1 MVRYFLLAP
10 ISLFVFPATMV
21 QAQTEQSLFL
31 AYPPN
36 NHTTTAAQ
44 IFFVGSAQSSA
55 PVTLNDRPV
64 ERSSLGYF
72 AVTYPLQFGENQF
85 TFRYRDQTMTRT
97 IIRKSNTPVLP
108 ATLGFATDSLTPALP
123 ISRLPSEPI
132 CFSAIAPA
140 NSVVTVQLADQ
151 KIALTPQDATVQ
163 LPANNAVLN
172 NANQPVPEPITTYQ
186 GCGRFTQLG
195 NLGSPNF
202 QLQTANQA
210 IAATGPGAV
219 TILDPNQP
227 QVIEVT
233 TNPGVARTG
242 PSTDHSR
249 LTPLPQ
255 GTQASVTG
263 TEGDWL
269 RLDYGGWIKA
279 SETRTLTRKTAPQSL
294 IRSINYRQTPNATE
308 IIFPLQNPVPISVK
322 QDPNKLSLT
331 LYNTVA
337 QTDTIRLD
345 NDPIIQQ
352 LNWQALPQNQIRYNF
367 YFKSPQQWG
376 YDLRYEG
383 SSLILTLRY
392 PPTLTTDQNSLQG
405 AVILLDPGHGGTEPG
420 AIGPNGYPEKA
431 INLLISQKL
440 AQLLQQRGAT
450 VYLTRDRDVTVSL
463 PERVNQINTI
473 KPHIA
478 LSIHYNSL
486 PDGGDPIKTKG
497 VSTFWYQPQSQDLAN
512 FLQSYLV
519 KALNRPSYG
528 VYWNNLALARPHT
541 APAVLLELG
550 FMINPQEFEW
560 ITNPQ
565 EQERLVEAI
574 ADGITQW
581 FHQQS

>member
-1 MVRYFLLAP
+1 MLKRFLAIPFSLLLFPCMV
-10 ISLFVFPATMV
+10 V
-21 QAQTEQSLFL
+21 QAQTEPTFFL

-36 NHTTTAAQ
+36 NHKTTANQ
-44 IFFVGSAQSSA
+44 IFFIGSAPPNI
-55 PVTLNDRPV
+55 PVTLNNRPV
-64 ERSSLGYF
+64 ERSPLGYF
-72 AVTYPLQFGENQF
+72 AVTMPLQLGENQF
-85 TFRYRDQTMTRT
+85 TFRYQDQTITHAVTRN
-97 IIRKSNTPVLP
+97 SNTPVLP
-108 ATLGFATDSLTPALP
+108 PTLGFAPDSLAPALP
-123 ISRLPSEPI
+123 ISRLPSEPV
-132 CFSAIAPA
+132 CFSAIAPS
-140 NSVVTVQLADQ
+140 NSSVTVQLANQ
-151 KIALTPQDATVQ
+151 TISLTPQEATVQ

-172 NANQPVPEPITTYQ
+172 NANQPIVAPITTYQ
-186 GCGRFTQLG
+186 GCGRFAQPG
-195 NLGSPNF
+195 NLGQASF
-202 QLQTANQA
+202 QLQANNQTLTATSSGT
-210 IAATGPGAV
+210 I

-227 QVIEVT
+227 QVIAVT
-233 TNPGVARTG
+233 ADPGVARTG
-242 PSTDHSR
+242 PTTDHTR

-269 RLDYGGWIKA
+269 RLDYGGWIK
-279 SETRTLTRKTAPQSL
+279 SNETRTLTTKAAPQSF
-294 IRSINYRQTPNATE
+294 IRSVNYRQTPNATE

-337 QTDTIRLD
+337 QTDTIRID
-345 NDPIIQQ
+345 NDPILQQ
-352 LNWQALPQNQIRYNF
+352 LDWQAIPPNQIRYNF

-383 SSLILTLRY
+383 SSLILSLRY
-392 PPTLTTDQNSLQG
+392 PPVLTADQNSLQG
-405 AVILLDPGHGGTEPG
+405 AVILLDPGHGGKEPG

-450 VYLTRDRDVTVSL
+450 VYLTRDRDVEVSL
-463 PERVNQINTI
+463 ADRVKQINTL
-473 KPHIA
+473 KPNIA

-497 VSTFWYQPQSQDLAN
+497 LSTFWYQPQSQELAN

-519 KALNRPSYG
+519 NTLNRPSYG

-541 APAVLLELG
+541 TPAVLLELG

-565 EQERLVEAI
+565 EQERLVKAL
-574 ADGITQW
+574 ADGITLW

>member
-1 MVRYFLLAP
+1 M
-10 ISLFVFPATMV
+10 
-21 QAQTEQSLFL
+21 
-31 AYPPN
+31 
-36 NHTTTAAQ
+36 
-44 IFFVGSAQSSA
+44 
-55 PVTLNDRPV
+55 
-64 ERSSLGYF
+64 
-72 AVTYPLQFGENQF
+72 
-85 TFRYRDQTMTRT
+85 
-97 IIRKSNTPVLP
+97 
-108 ATLGFATDSLTPALP
+108 
-123 ISRLPSEPI
+123 
-132 CFSAIAPA
+132 
-140 NSVVTVQLADQ
+140 
-151 KIALTPQDATVQ
+151 
-163 LPANNAVLN
+163 
-172 NANQPVPEPITTYQ
+172 
-186 GCGRFTQLG
+186 
-195 NLGSPNF
+195 
-202 QLQTANQA
+202 
-210 IAATGPGAV
+210 
-219 TILDPNQP
+219 
-227 QVIEVT
+227 
-233 TNPGVARTG
+233 
-242 PSTDHSR
+242 
-249 LTPLPQ
+249 
-255 GTQASVTG
+255 
-263 TEGDWL
+263 
-269 RLDYGGWIKA
+269 
-279 SETRTLTRKTAPQSL
+279 
-294 IRSINYRQTPNATE
+294 
-308 IIFPLQNPVPISVK
+308 
-322 QDPNKLSLT
+322 
-331 LYNTVA
+331 
-337 QTDTIRLD
+337 
-345 NDPIIQQ
+345 
-352 LNWQALPQNQIRYNF
+352 LPQNQIRYNF